1 MNEVAALK
9 ITSLQRCIARA
20 KQIHV
25 AAGDSFTTDYD
36 LQDAAILNIIRAC
49 ETAIDLANMLVRKR
63 RLGIPTESRDAF
75 RLLAREGLIDRQ
87 QADSLA
93 AMVGFRNI
101 AVHQYDKL
109 NLHIVESVIHSELD
123 VLLQFSEAI
132 RPRLDD

>member
-20 KQIHV
+20 KQVH
-25 AAGDSFTTDYD
+25 ATAGDHFSTNYD

-49 ETAIDLANMLVRKR
+49 ETAIDLANMLVRKKH
-63 RLGIPTESRDAF
+63 LGIPTESKDAF
-75 RLLAREGLIDRQ
+75 RLLARENLIDKQ

-93 AMVGFRNI
+93 AMIGFRNV

-109 NLHIVESVIHSELD
+109 NLDIVESVIRNEID
-123 VLLQFSEAI
+123 VLAQFAEAI